1 MFIKPSRTR
10 RGAAIAVL
18 ATVLLAAAALAAPH
32 AVRHAAP
39 SATRSPTSAA
49 SGESPAYLSLGDSLA
64 AGSQPDENGDDGPT
78 NQGYADAIGRRL
90 AKVYPGLRTIRL
102 SCGGA
107 RTATLIEG
115 GAGCQPKG
123 EPSQL
128 VRAERYLARH
138 GDVPLVTVDIGDND
152 VEGCISVLP
161 PSVDAECVHDGRERI
176 ARNLPLIARRLKA
189 AAGPRTQVIGIT
201 DYNQFLALWND
212 GPSGRAVARRSVGI
226 IGSLNTLMRD
236 IYRREGIKVAEAGHL
251 FASEDLTTM
260 RTVPGMGRVPLAVER
275 ICRWTWA
282 CSDPPIGHDDHA
294 KPAGYGVIAQAVLD
308 QMSAH

>member
-1 MFIKPSRTR
+1 
-10 RGAAIAVL
+10 VL
-18 ATVLLAAAALAAPH
+18 SLTVLLLAAARAEGPLREAPG
-32 AVRHAAP
+32 AGP
-39 SATRSPTSAA
+39 
-49 SGESPAYLSLGDSLA
+49 PAYLSLGDSLA
-64 AGSQPDENGDDGPT
+64 AGSQPDENGEDGPT
-78 NQGYADAIGRRL
+78 DQGYADAIGRRL
-90 AKVYPGLRTIRL
+90 TNVYPGLRTVRL

-107 RTATLIEG
+107 RTGTLIEG
-115 GAGCQPKG
+115 RAGCQPKG

-128 VRAERYLARH
+128 VRAERYMARH
-138 GDVPLVTVDIGDND
+138 HNVPLVTVDIGDND

-161 PSVDAECVHDGRERI
+161 PSVDTACVQQGRERI

-189 AAGPRTQVIGIT
+189 AAGPRTRVVGIT

-212 GPSGRAVARRSVGI
+212 GPAGRAVARRSVHI

-236 IYRREGIKVAEAGHL
+236 IYRREGIAVAEAGHR

-260 RTVPGMGRVPLAVER
+260 RTVPGLGRVPLAVER

-294 KPAGYGVIAQAVLD
+294 KPAGYAVIAQAVLD
-308 QMSAH
+308 QMSSP

>member
-1 MFIKPSRTR
+1 MPA
-10 RGAAIAVL
+10 GLAAVFVL
-18 ATVLLAAAALAAPH
+18 ALLLLWGARHEGPLRE
-32 AVRHAAP
+32 VR
-39 SATRSPTSAA
+39 ATDP
-49 SGESPAYLSLGDSLA
+49 PAYLSLGDSLA
-64 AGSQPDENGDDGPT
+64 AGSQPNADGEDGPT
-78 NQGYADAIGRRL
+78 RQGYADAIGRRL
-90 AKVYPGLRTIRL
+90 ARVHPGLRTVRL

-107 RTATLIEG
+107 RTATLMHG
-115 GAGCQPKG
+115 GAGCQPTG
-123 EPSQL
+123 EPGQL
-128 VRAERYLARH
+128 VRAERYLAAH
-138 GDVPLVTVDIGDND
+138 ADVPLVTIDIGDND

-161 PSVDAECVHDGRERI
+161 PAIDGECVRDGRERI

-212 GPSGRAVARRSVGI
+212 GPRGRAVARRSVRI

-236 IYRREGIKVAEAGHL
+236 IYRREGVEVAEAGRR

-260 RTVPGMGRVPLAVER
+260 RRVPGLGRVPLAVER

-294 KPAGYGVIAQAVLD
+294 KPGGYAVIAQAVLD
-308 QMSAH
+308 RMNAG

>member
-1 MFIKPSRTR
+1 
-10 RGAAIAVL
+10 V
-18 ATVLLAAAALAAPH
+18 VLAAAALAAPH
-32 AVRHAAP
+32 AVRHVVAT
-39 SATRSPTSAA
+39 ATRAPTGAA
-49 SGESPAYLSLGDSLA
+49 SAEAPAYLSLGDSLA
-64 AGSQPDENGDDGPT
+64 AGSQPDEKGEDGPT
-78 NQGYADAIGRRL
+78 DQGYADAIGRRL
-90 AKVYPGLRTIRL
+90 AKVHPGLRTIRL

-107 RTATLIEG
+107 RTSTLIQG

-138 GDVPLVTVDIGDND
+138 SDVPLVTVDIGDND

-161 PSVDAECVHDGRERI
+161 PAVDARCVQAGRERI
-176 ARNLPLIARRLKA
+176 GRNLPLIARRLKA

-212 GPSGRAVARRSVGI
+212 GPQGRAVARRSVGV

-236 IYRREGIKVAEAGHL
+236 IYRREGIKVAEAGRL

-260 RTVPGMGRVPLAVER
+260 RTVRGLGRVPLAVER
-275 ICRWTWA
+275 MCRWTWA

-308 QMSAH
+308 QMSSR

>member
-1 MFIKPSRTR
+1 M
-10 RGAAIAVL
+10 
-18 ATVLLAAAALAAPH
+18 LAAAAAA
-32 AVRHAAP
+32 
-39 SATRSPTSAA
+39 ATRTPDRAGTAGA
-49 SGESPAYLSLGDSLA
+49 PAYLSLGDSLA
-64 AGSQPDENGDDGPT
+64 AGSQPDENGQDGPT

-90 AKVYPGLRTIRL
+90 GKVYPGLRTIRL

-115 GAGCQPKG
+115 RAGCQPKG

-128 VRAERYLARH
+128 VRAEGYLAGHRN
-138 GDVPLVTVDIGDND
+138 VPLITVDIGDND
-152 VEGCISVLP
+152 VEGCISVRP
-161 PSVDAECVHDGRERI
+161 PAVDAECVRDGRRRI
-176 ARNLPLIARRLKA
+176 ARNLPLIARRLKT

-201 DYNQFLALWND
+201 DYNQFLALWKD
-212 GPSGRAVARRSVGI
+212 GAQGRAVARRSVGI

-236 IYRREGIKVAEAGHL
+236 IYRREGIKVAEAGRL

-260 RTVPGMGRVPLAVER
+260 RTAPGLGRVPLAVER

-282 CSDPPIGHDDHA
+282 CSAPPIGHDDHA

-308 QMSAH
+308 QMSVH